1 MRHCSARLSA
11 AELAQVTPTTAL
23 LDFGRVCVGSTAVR
37 NFGVANGLDHAV
49 LVALSDEMPPEI
61 TGRPASQVV
70 PPEAQCG
77 FDMSFHCD
85 KEMKDYRGVVQYT
98 INDAHVLTFE
108 VTAEVVPVRL
118 DLDVTDLELAFDAHS
133 LEPSVDQAVSYTHL
147 TLPTILLV

>member
-1 MRHCSARLSA
+1 MQEKFKPRPTTRPRCATAPRGFA

-108 VTAEVVPVRL
+108 VTAEVVRSAS
-118 DLDVTDLELAFDAHS
+118 TS
-133 LEPSVDQAVSYTHL
+133 T
-147 TLPTILLV
+147 